1 MNNPMKKD
9 KKGGF
14 KGRRDGFKPSGFAK
28 GSQGRRDQETD
39 RRFGGRDGAKR
50 DASAPQAKSGRT
62 SRPAPGRHTDH
73 SHTDRRHQDK
83 APVMPPRPARP
94 KAEPTF
100 IKPAAQPRLKI
111 DLFGGHAVMAALQNP
126 RRQIRALYVTAQA
139 EETFNIGELSLS
151 VPVTKVQREQLDR
164 SLPPGSVHQGIALA
178 CDPLPEIGID
188 DMIIQSASQ
197 TKSVFLMLDQV
208 TDPHNVGAILRS
220 ACAFGVN
227 GMVMQRK
234 HAPELT
240 GVLAKTA
247 CGAVEHV
254 LTAYETNLSRALE
267 TFKDH
272 GFTVVGLDEHA
283 TASFG
288 QVSGFDKIVLVLG
301 AEGDGMRRL
310 IKEQCDHLVSL
321 PTSGV
326 IASLNVS
333 NAAAVALYAITH
345 TR

>member
-14 KGRRDGFKPSGFAK
+14 KGRRDGFKPGGFAK

-39 RRFGGRDGAKR
+39 RRSGGRDGGKR

-62 SRPAPGRHTDH
+62 SRPAPGRH
-73 SHTDRRHQDK
+73 SDRRYQET
-83 APVMPPRPARP
+83 AVAQPRAVRP
-94 KAEPTF
+94 KAEPKF

-139 EETFNIGELSLS
+139 EETFKIEDLPAS
-151 VPVTKVQREQLDR
+151 VIVTKVQREQLDR

-220 ACAFGVN
+220 ACAFGVQ
-227 GMVMQRK
+227 GVVMQRK

-254 LTAYETNLSRALE
+254 PAAYETNLSRALE

-288 QVSGFDKIVLVLG
+288 QVSGFDKIVMVLG

>member
-1 MNNPMKKD
+1 MKKD

-14 KGRRDGFKPSGFAK
+14 KGRRDGFKPSGFNK

-39 RRFGGRDGAKR
+39 RRSGGRDGAKR
-50 DASAPQAKSGRT
+50 DASSPQAKTGRT
-62 SRPAPGRHTDH
+62 SRPAPGRHP
-73 SHTDRRHQDK
+73 DK
-83 APVMPPRPARP
+83 RYQEKPAIVSARPARP
-94 KAEPTF
+94 KAEPKF

-139 EETFNIGELSLS
+139 EETFNIEALPDS
-151 VPVTKVQREQLDR
+151 VAVTKVQREQLDR

-188 DMIIQSASQ
+188 DMMIQSASRS
-197 TKSVFLMLDQV
+197 KSVFLMLDQV

-220 ACAFGVN
+220 ACAFGVQ
-227 GMVMQRK
+227 GVVMQRK

-254 LTAYETNLSRALE
+254 PAAYETNLSRALE

-288 QVSGFDKIVLVLG
+288 HVSSFDKIVLVLG